1 MFENLTFMQFLL
13 LYLVLQV
20 VYVILNTVT
29 NIAKIK
35 CSKLIASLTSAICY
49 GFYVIVV
56 VATASNQPIWVKMLL
71 TALTN
76 VVGVYIGMWV
86 MEKFRKDKLWKVE
99 ATITDMYES
108 HNFESKL
115 KNHNISYN
123 TVECKNGD
131 IIFNIYSKSQKE
143 STIIKEALEKE
154 APNTAKYIIHQSDL
168 RF

>member
-1 MFENLTFMQFLL
+1 MFENLSFTQFLL
-13 LYLVLQV
+13 LYLVLQI

-71 TALTN
+71 TAITN
-76 VVGVYIGMWV
+76 VVGVYVGMWV
-86 MEKFRKDKLWKVE
+86 MEKLRKDKLWKIEITIRDAIE
-99 ATITDMYES
+99 AYQ
-108 HNFESKL
+108 FENTLREKD
-115 KNHNISYN
+115 ISFN
-123 TVECKNGD
+123 SVVCENND
-131 IIFNIYSKSQKE
+131 IILNVYSKSQKE
-143 STIIKEALEKE
+143 SEIIKKALAEAT
-154 APNTAKYIIHQSDL
+154 TAKYIIHQSDL

>member
-1 MFENLTFMQFLL
+1 MFENLSFTQFLL

-71 TALTN
+71 TAVTN

-86 MEKFRKDKLWKVE
+86 MEKLRKDKLWKIEVTVANDYDIYNLDTHLRRE
-99 ATITDMYES
+99 
-108 HNFESKL
+108 K
-115 KNHNISYN
+115 ISYN
-123 TVECKNGD
+123 TVKSGNGD
-131 IIFNIYSKSQKE
+131 MIFNIYSKNQKE
-143 STIIKEALEKE
+143 SIIIKEAIMECK
-154 APNTAKYIIHQSDL
+154 TAKYMIHQSDL

>member
-1 MFENLTFMQFLL
+1 MFENLSFTQFLL

-71 TALTN
+71 TAITN
-76 VVGVYIGMWV
+76 VIGVYVGMWV
-86 MEKFRKDKLWKVE
+86 MEKLRKDKLWKIEITIRDAIE
-99 ATITDMYES
+99 AYQ
-108 HNFESKL
+108 FENTLREKD
-115 KNHNISYN
+115 ISFN
-123 TVECKNGD
+123 SVVCENND
-131 IIFNIYSKSQKE
+131 IILNVYSKSQKE
-143 STIIKEALEKE
+143 SEIIKKALVEAT
-154 APNTAKYIIHQSDL
+154 TAKYIIHQSDL

>member
-1 MFENLTFMQFLL
+1 MFENLSFTQFLL

-35 CSKLIASLTSAICY
+35 CSKLIASLTSAVCY

-71 TALTN
+71 TAVTN
-76 VVGVYIGMWV
+76 VIGVYVGMWV
-86 MEKFRKDKLWKVE
+86 MEKLRKDKLWKIEITIRDAIE
-99 ATITDMYES
+99 AYQ
-108 HNFESKL
+108 FENTLREKD
-115 KNHNISYN
+115 ISFN
-123 TVECKNGD
+123 SVVCENND
-131 IIFNIYSKSQKE
+131 IILNVYSKSQKE
-143 STIIKEALEKE
+143 SEIIKKALAEAT
-154 APNTAKYIIHQSDL
+154 TAKYIIHQSDL

>member
-1 MFENLTFMQFLL
+1 MFENLSFTQFLL

-35 CSKLIASLTSAICY
+35 CSKLIASLTSSVCY

-71 TALTN
+71 TAVTN
-76 VVGVYIGMWV
+76 VIGVYVGMWV
-86 MEKFRKDKLWKVE
+86 MEKLRKDKLWKIEITIRDAIE
-99 ATITDMYES
+99 AYQ
-108 HNFESKL
+108 FENTLREKD
-115 KNHNISYN
+115 ISFN
-123 TVECKNGD
+123 SVVCENND
-131 IIFNIYSKSQKE
+131 IILNVYSKSQKE
-143 STIIKEALEKE
+143 SEIIKKALAEAT
-154 APNTAKYIIHQSDL
+154 TAKYIIHQSDL

>member
-1 MFENLTFMQFLL
+1 MFENLSFTPFLL

-71 TALTN
+71 TAVTN

-86 MEKFRKDKLWKVE
+86 MEKLRKDKLWKIE
-99 ATITDMYES
+99 ITVTDSIEIFNLNKS
-108 HNFESKL
+108 L
-115 KNHNISYN
+115 KQGKISYN
-123 TVECKNGD
+123 MVKSENGD
-131 IIFNIYSKSQKE
+131 MIFNVYSKNQKE
-143 STIIKEALEKE
+143 SEIIKNALAETR
-154 APNTAKYIIHQSDL
+154 TAKYIIHQSDL

>member
-1 MFENLTFMQFLL
+1 MFENLSFTQFLL

-71 TALTN
+71 TAITN

-86 MEKFRKDKLWKVE
+86 MEKLRKDKLWKIEITICDAIE
-99 ATITDMYES
+99 AYQ
-108 HNFESKL
+108 FE
-115 KNHNISYN
+115 N
-123 TVECKNGD
+123 TLREKDILFNSVVCENND
-131 IIFNIYSKSQKE
+131 IILNVYSKSQKE
-143 STIIKEALEKE
+143 SEIIKKALAEAT
-154 APNTAKYIIHQSDL
+154 TAKYIIHQSDL

>member
-1 MFENLTFMQFLL
+1 MFENLSFTQFLL

-56 VATASNQPIWVKMLL
+56 VATASNQPIWVKMFL
-71 TALTN
+71 TAITN
-76 VVGVYIGMWV
+76 VVGVYVGMWV
-86 MEKFRKDKLWKVE
+86 MEKLRKDKLWKIEITIHDAIE
-99 ATITDMYES
+99 AYQ
-108 HNFESKL
+108 FENTLREKD
-115 KNHNISYN
+115 ISFN
-123 TVECKNGD
+123 SVVCENND
-131 IIFNIYSKSQKE
+131 IILNVYSKSQKE
-143 STIIKEALEKE
+143 SEIIKKALAEAT
-154 APNTAKYIIHQSDL
+154 TAKYIIHQSDL

>member
-1 MFENLTFMQFLL
+1 MFENLSFMQFLL

-71 TALTN
+71 TAVTN
-76 VVGVYIGMWV
+76 VIGVYVGMWV
-86 MEKFRKDKLWKVE
+86 MEKLRKDKLWKIEVTVTNDYDIYNLDTHLRRE
-99 ATITDMYES
+99 
-108 HNFESKL
+108 K
-115 KNHNISYN
+115 ISYN
-123 TVECKNGD
+123 TVKSGNGD
-131 IIFNIYSKSQKE
+131 MIFNIYSKNQKE
-143 STIIKEALEKE
+143 SIIIKEAIMECK
-154 APNTAKYIIHQSDL
+154 TAKYIIYQSDL

>member
-1 MFENLTFMQFLL
+1 MFENLSFMQFLL

-71 TALTN
+71 TAVTN
-76 VVGVYIGMWV
+76 IVGVYVGMWV
-86 MEKFRKDKLWKVE
+86 MEKLRKDKLWKIEITIRDAIE
-99 ATITDMYES
+99 AYQ
-108 HNFESKL
+108 FENTLREKD
-115 KNHNISYN
+115 ISFN
-123 TVECKNGD
+123 SVVCENND
-131 IIFNIYSKSQKE
+131 IILNVYSKSQKE
-143 STIIKEALEKE
+143 SEIIKKALAEVT
-154 APNTAKYIIHQSDL
+154 TAKYIIHQSDL

>member
-1 MFENLTFMQFLL
+1 MFENLSFTQFLL

-71 TALTN
+71 TAVTN

-86 MEKFRKDKLWKVE
+86 MEKLRKDKLWKIEVTVANDYDIYNLDTHLRRE
-99 ATITDMYES
+99 
-108 HNFESKL
+108 K
-115 KNHNISYN
+115 ISYN
-123 TVECKNGD
+123 TVKSGNGD
-131 IIFNIYSKSQKE
+131 MIFNIYSKNQKE
-143 STIIKEALEKE
+143 SIIIKEAITECK
-154 APNTAKYIIHQSDL
+154 TAKYMIHQSDL

>member
-1 MFENLTFMQFLL
+1 MFENLSFTQFLL

-35 CSKLIASLTSAICY
+35 CSKLIASLTSAVCY

-71 TALTN
+71 TAITN
-76 VVGVYIGMWV
+76 VVGVYVGMWV
-86 MEKFRKDKLWKVE
+86 MEKLRKDKLWKIEITIRDAIE
-99 ATITDMYES
+99 AYQ
-108 HNFESKL
+108 FENTLREKD
-115 KNHNISYN
+115 ISFN
-123 TVECKNGD
+123 SVVCENND
-131 IIFNIYSKSQKE
+131 IILNVYSKSQKE
-143 STIIKEALEKE
+143 SEIIKKTLAEAT
-154 APNTAKYIIHQSDL
+154 TAKYIIHQSDL

>member
-1 MFENLTFMQFLL
+1 MFENLSFTQFLF

-71 TALTN
+71 TAVTN
-76 VVGVYIGMWV
+76 VVGVYVGMWV
-86 MEKFRKDKLWKVE
+86 MEKLRKDKLWKIEITIRDAIE
-99 ATITDMYES
+99 AYQ
-108 HNFESKL
+108 FEKTL
-115 KNHNISYN
+115 REKDISFN
-123 TVECKNGD
+123 SIVCENDD
-131 IIFNIYSKSQKE
+131 IILNVYSKSQKE
-143 STIIKEALEKE
+143 SEIIKKALAEAT
-154 APNTAKYIIHQSDL
+154 TAKYIIHQSDL

>member
-1 MFENLTFMQFLL
+1 MFENLSFTQFLL

-71 TALTN
+71 TAVTN
-76 VVGVYIGMWV
+76 IIGVYVGMWV
-86 MEKFRKDKLWKVE
+86 MEKLRKDKLWKIEITIRDAIE
-99 ATITDMYES
+99 AYR
-108 HNFESKL
+108 FENTLREKD
-115 KNHNISYN
+115 ISFN
-123 TVECKNGD
+123 SVVCENND
-131 IIFNIYSKSQKE
+131 IILNVYSKSQKE
-143 STIIKEALEKE
+143 SEIIKKALAEAT
-154 APNTAKYIIHQSDL
+154 TAKYIIHQSDL

>member
-1 MFENLTFMQFLL
+1 MFENLTFTQFLL

-71 TALTN
+71 TAITN
-76 VVGVYIGMWV
+76 VVGVYVGMWV
-86 MEKFRKDKLWKVE
+86 MEKLRKDKLWKIEITIRDAIE
-99 ATITDMYES
+99 AYQ
-108 HNFESKL
+108 FENTLREKD
-115 KNHNISYN
+115 ISFN
-123 TVECKNGD
+123 SVVCENND
-131 IIFNIYSKSQKE
+131 IILNVYSKSQKE
-143 STIIKEALEKE
+143 SEIIKKALAEAT
-154 APNTAKYIIHQSDL
+154 TAKYIIHQSDL

>member
-1 MFENLTFMQFLL
+1 MFENLSFTQFLL

-35 CSKLIASLTSAICY
+35 CSKLIASLTSAVCY

-71 TALTN
+71 TAVTN
-76 VVGVYIGMWV
+76 IVGVYVGMWV
-86 MEKFRKDKLWKVE
+86 MEKFRKDKLWKIEITIRDAIE
-99 ATITDMYES
+99 AYQ
-108 HNFESKL
+108 FENTLREKD
-115 KNHNISYN
+115 ISFN
-123 TVECKNGD
+123 NVVCENND
-131 IIFNIYSKSQKE
+131 IILNVYSKSQKE
-143 STIIKEALEKE
+143 SEIIKKALAEAT
-154 APNTAKYIIHQSDL
+154 TAKYIIHQSDL

>member
-1 MFENLTFMQFLL
+1 MFENLSFTQFLL

-71 TALTN
+71 TAVTN
-76 VVGVYIGMWV
+76 VVGVYVGMWV
-86 MEKFRKDKLWKVE
+86 MEKLRKDKLWKIEITIRDAIE
-99 ATITDMYES
+99 AYQ
-108 HNFESKL
+108 FENTLREKD
-115 KNHNISYN
+115 ISFN
-123 TVECKNGD
+123 SVVCKNND
-131 IIFNIYSKSQKE
+131 IILNVYSKSQKE
-143 STIIKEALEKE
+143 SEIIKKALAEAT
-154 APNTAKYIIHQSDL
+154 TAKYIIHQSDL

>member
-13 LYLVLQV
+13 LYLVLQI

-35 CSKLIASLTSAICY
+35 CSKLIASLTSAVCY

-56 VATASNQPIWVKMLL
+56 VATASNQSIWVKMLL
-71 TALTN
+71 TAITN

-86 MEKFRKDKLWKVE
+86 MEKLRKDKLWKIEV
-99 ATITDMYES
+99 TITDIIES

-115 KNHNISYN
+115 KNYNISYN

-131 IIFNIYSKSQKE
+131 IIFNVYSKNQKE
-143 STIIKEALEKE
+143 SAIIKEALMKE

-168 RF
+168 RI

>member
-1 MFENLTFMQFLL
+1 MFENLSFTQFLL

-71 TALTN
+71 TAVTN
-76 VVGVYIGMWV
+76 IIGVYVGMWV
-86 MEKFRKDKLWKVE
+86 MEKLRKDKLWKIEITIRDAIE
-99 ATITDMYES
+99 ACQ
-108 HNFESKL
+108 FENTLREKDISF
-115 KNHNISYN
+115 NSVVCENNNIILN
-123 TVECKNGD
+123 V
-131 IIFNIYSKSQKE
+131 YSKSQKE
-143 STIIKEALEKE
+143 SEIIKKALAEAT
-154 APNTAKYIIHQSDL
+154 TAKYIIHQSDL

>member
-1 MFENLTFMQFLL
+1 MFENLSFTQFLL

-71 TALTN
+71 TAITN
-76 VVGVYIGMWV
+76 VVGVYVGMWV
-86 MEKFRKDKLWKVE
+86 MEKLRKDKLWKIEITFRDAIE
-99 ATITDMYES
+99 AYR
-108 HNFESKL
+108 FENTLREKD
-115 KNHNISYN
+115 ISFN
-123 TVECKNGD
+123 SVVCENND
-131 IIFNIYSKSQKE
+131 IILNVYSKSQKE
-143 STIIKEALEKE
+143 SEIIKKALAEAT
-154 APNTAKYIIHQSDL
+154 TAKYIIHQSDL

>member
-1 MFENLTFMQFLL
+1 MFENLSFTQFLL
-13 LYLVLQV
+13 LYLVLQI

-35 CSKLIASLTSAICY
+35 CSKLIASITSAICY

-76 VVGVYIGMWV
+76 VVGVYVGMWV
-86 MEKFRKDKLWKVE
+86 MEKLRKDKLWKIEITIRDAVE
-99 ATITDMYES
+99 AYQ
-108 HNFESKL
+108 FEKAL
-115 KNHNISYN
+115 REKDISFN
-123 TVECKNGD
+123 SVVCENND
-131 IIFNIYSKSQKE
+131 IILNVYSKSQKE
-143 STIIKEALEKE
+143 SEIIKKALAEIT
-154 APNTAKYIIHQSDL
+154 TAKYIIHQSDL